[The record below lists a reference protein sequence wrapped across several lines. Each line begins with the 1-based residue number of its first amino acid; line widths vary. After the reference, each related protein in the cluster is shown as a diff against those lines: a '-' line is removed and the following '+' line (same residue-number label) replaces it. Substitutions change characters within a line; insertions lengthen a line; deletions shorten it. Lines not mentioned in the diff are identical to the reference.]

1 VISSA
6 FKDCIEA
13 TMMLYKL
20 RDDEELMM
28 SPMAFSPETF
38 TDENPLA
45 WEIKQT
51 GVAVRRF

>member
-1 VISSA
+1 
-6 FKDCIEA
+6 
-13 TMMLYKL
+13 MMLYKL